1 MPSPLFQKI
10 DCIHV
15 DVPDLDSGLEFY
27 RDRLGLDL
35 DWRGLTAAGL
45 KMADG
50 DAEIVINVEPL
61 KWKTDLLV
69 ESVPIA
75 VQQFEESGGSVISGP
90 FDIEIGKA
98 VVVRDPWGNEYTLLD
113 TSKGTFD
120 TDDDGNVTGVS

>member
-1 MPSPLFQKI
+1 MSNPLFQKI

-15 DVPDLDSGLEFY
+15 NVPDLDSGLEFY
-27 RDRLGLDL
+27 RDALGLAL
-35 DWRGLTAAGL
+35 EWRGQRAAGL
-45 KMADG
+45 KMANS

-69 ESVPIA
+69 ESVPMA
-75 VQQFEESGGSVISGP
+75 VQLFEESGGTVVKNP

-113 TSKGTFD
+113 MSKGKFD
-120 TDDDGNVTGVS
+120 TDDDGDVTGVS

>member
-1 MPSPLFQKI
+1 MPSPLFRKI

-27 RDRLGLDL
+27 RDRLGLVL
-35 DWRGLTAAGL
+35 EWRGETAAGL
-45 KMADG
+45 RMADG
-50 DAEIVINVEPL
+50 DSEIVLNVKPL
-61 KWKTDLLV
+61 KWKTDVLV

-75 VQQFEESGGSVISGP
+75 VEKFEESGGSVVSGP

-113 TSKGTFD
+113 TGKGTFD